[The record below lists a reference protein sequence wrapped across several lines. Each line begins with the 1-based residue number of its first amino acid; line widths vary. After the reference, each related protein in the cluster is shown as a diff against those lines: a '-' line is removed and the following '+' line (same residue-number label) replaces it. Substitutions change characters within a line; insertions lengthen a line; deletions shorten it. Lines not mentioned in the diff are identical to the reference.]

1 VEFTLRDHRP
11 EDFDSLWNIDQQCF
25 VPGIS
30 YSRLELKFYM
40 RRTGAFT
47 LVAEG
52 HAPAA
57 NREKPELP
65 ELDSFIAGFIVAE
78 CNRRRV
84 GHIIT
89 IDVLP
94 DARRH
99 GLGSQL
105 LLAAEERI
113 RQKGCTAIDL
123 EAAVDNR
130 GALAFYKRQQYFVTK
145 TLPRYYSNGVDAFVL
160 TKQL

>member
-11 EDFDSLWNIDQQCF
+11 DDLDSLWKIDQQCF
-25 VPGIS
+25 TPGIS
-30 YSRLELKFYM
+30 YSRPELKLYM

-47 LVAEG
+47 LVAEPRPAPD
-52 HAPAA
+52 HAGAHPLPA
-57 NREKPELP
+57 
-65 ELDSFIAGFIVAE
+65 SGQTIAGFIVAE
-78 CNRRRV
+78 CSRRQI

-94 DARRH
+94 VARRH

-105 LLAAEERI
+105 LQAAEIRI
-113 RQKGCTAIDL
+113 RQNGGTSIDL

-130 GALAFYKRQQYFVTK
+130 AALAFYKRHQYFVTK